1 MLGETSRTS
10 SKCVAVRAS
19 TWDSKPHSRCGW
31 GLTVPTLLC
40 LGSPEPP
47 AQSAKRLRQGL
58 RGQGEER
65 LVGALEI
72 TRALRERR
80 SWLYRFF
87 LGRSGSL
94 LGSGG
99 NW

>member
-1 MLGETSRTS
+1 MRLGPNGSGSFMHR
-10 SKCVAVRAS
+10 VAGAAGSELREGFVRAS
-19 TWDSKPHSRCGW
+19 EGKQRN
-31 GLTVPTLLC
+31 V
-40 LGSPEPP
+40 
-47 AQSAKRLRQGL
+47 
-58 RGQGEER
+58 
-65 LVGALEI
+65 VGALEI
-72 TRALRERR
+72 TGALRERR

>member
-1 MLGETSRTS
+1 MPGETSRTS

-31 GLTVPTLLC
+31 GLTVPALLC
-40 LGSPEPP
+40 LESGAAGSE
-47 AQSAKRLRQGL
+47 LREGFVRASEGKQ
-58 RGQGEER
+58 RNV
-65 LVGALEI
+65 VGALEI
-72 TRALRERR
+72 TGALRERR

>member
-1 MLGETSRTS
+1 MLLYSPAFLESVVLGNVLGPKGFGSFYAS
-10 SKCVAVRAS
+10 VVAGAAGSEPREGFVRAS
-19 TWDSKPHSRCGW
+19 EGKQRN
-31 GLTVPTLLC
+31 VM
-40 LGSPEPP
+40 
-47 AQSAKRLRQGL
+47 
-58 RGQGEER
+58 
-65 LVGALEI
+65 GALEI
-72 TRALRERR
+72 TGALRERR